1 MLSTYTNEIKPW
13 NLRNLKK
20 IKKIFEFWH
29 ISLKDIQMMNSVK
42 DKKKLA
48 DIEYGYYFIGMDI
61 L

>member
-13 NLRNLKK
+13 NLRNL
-20 IKKIFEFWH
+20 KKIFEFWH

-48 DIEYGYYFIGMDI
+48 DIEYG
-61 L
+61 